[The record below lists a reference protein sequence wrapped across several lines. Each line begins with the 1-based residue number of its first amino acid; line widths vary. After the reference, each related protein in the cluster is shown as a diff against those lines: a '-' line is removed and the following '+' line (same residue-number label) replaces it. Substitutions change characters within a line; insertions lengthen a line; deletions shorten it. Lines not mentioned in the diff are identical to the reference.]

1 MTDRV
6 VVQDIAEVSS
16 RPTPESELP
25 EFQGEVLSRASFGAS
40 AATFTPETA
49 IAPVPPNLAATWLAE
64 SLAHPWPP
72 IDTPVF
78 LVEVLRRD
86 TAAAAIVAYVD
97 KTQVGSRPPLD
108 PPARESLGGAL
119 AIDAASRA
127 NLELSRTL
135 SGERRGSLLRAFAS
149 KAAAPLRVAICTRNA
164 PPCPFRVTPS
174 TPPASP

>member
-6 VVQDIAEVSS
+6 IARDLAEVSS
-16 RPTPESELP
+16 RPTPGSELP
-25 EFQGEVLSRASFGAS
+25 EFQGEVLSRASFGAR

-86 TAAAAIVAYVD
+86 TASSAIVATGMDAFGDQPWPDAQRGVC
-97 KTQVGSRPPLD
+97 KHRRSIRK
-108 PPARESLGGAL
+108 AR
-119 AIDAASRA
+119 
-127 NLELSRTL
+127 
-135 SGERRGSLLRAFAS
+135 
-149 KAAAPLRVAICTRNA
+149 
-164 PPCPFRVTPS
+164 
-174 TPPASP
+174 